1 MQALGLS
8 SGEPRVKSFFKE
20 AKPNLKGEP
29 DENGEI
35 PGTLTTSG
43 AILGIISTI
52 LGGGLVAIPF
62 AFYSIG
68 F

>member
-1 MQALGLS
+1 M
-8 SGEPRVKSFFKE
+8 KSFFQE
-20 AKPNLKGEP
+20 AVPQGQP

-68 F
+68 FTLGMGVITFAAI

>member
-1 MQALGLS
+1 
-8 SGEPRVKSFFKE
+8 
-20 AKPNLKGEP
+20 
-29 DENGEI
+29 
-35 PGTLTTSG
+35 LTTFG

-68 F
+68 FTLGIAVIAFGAI